1 LGRTIY
7 LVRHGRL
14 QAADDQK
21 RFVGQIDLPLSRQG
35 IEQAENIRRYF
46 TGNKLDVYCSDL
58 ARSRQ
63 TAEHIVEGTGWALRT
78 RTDFREISVGLWEG
92 KTFAEIA
99 LTYPE
104 EFEERGED
112 IEHYCPPQGESFQEC
127 STRVVAAFQEI
138 VEMSGGDIAIV
149 GHAGVNRLLLCY
161 LLGMPVRNLFRLGQD
176 YGCINI
182 ITYAKQQYRVET
194 MNLSLETGFNI

>member
-1 LGRTIY
+1 MIRTIY
-7 LVRHGRL
+7 LVRHGQL

-35 IEQAENIRRYF
+35 IEQAETIRRYF

-63 TAEHIVEGTGWALRT
+63 TAEHIVKDTGRDLRT
-78 RTDFREISVGLWEG
+78 RTDFREISMGLWEG

-99 LTYPE
+99 LTYPK
-104 EFEERGED
+104 EFEERGKG
-112 IEHYCPPQGESFQEC
+112 IENYRTPGGESFQEC
-127 STRVVAAFQEI
+127 SSRVVTAFLEI
-138 VEMSGGDIAIV
+138 VASSDRDIAII
-149 GHAGVNRLLLCY
+149 GHAGINRLLLCY
-161 LLGMPVRNLFRLGQD
+161 LLGMPISNLFRLGQD

-182 ITYAKQQYRVET
+182 ITKAKQQYRVKAI
-194 MNLSLETGFNI
+194 NLSLESRQ

>member
-1 LGRTIY
+1 MVRTVY

-35 IEQAENIRRYF
+35 IEQAENMRRYF
-46 TGNKLDVYCSDL
+46 TGIKLDVYCSDL

-63 TAEHIVEGTGWALRT
+63 TAEHIVKDTGRALHT
-78 RTDFREISVGLWEG
+78 RTDFREISMGLWEG
-92 KTFAEIA
+92 KTFAEVA
-99 LTYPE
+99 LTYPK
-104 EFEERGED
+104 EFEERGKD
-112 IEHYCPPQGESFQEC
+112 IEHYCPSQGESFQAC
-127 STRVVAAFQEI
+127 SSRVVAAFQAVLEI
-138 VEMSGGDIAIV
+138 AEGDIAII

-161 LLGMPVRNLFRLGQD
+161 LLGMPVSNLFRLGQD

-182 ITYAKQQYRVET
+182 ITCSKQQYRVET
-194 MNLSLETGFNI
+194 MNLSLENRQ

>member
-1 LGRTIY
+1 MVRTIY

-14 QAADDQK
+14 EAADDQK
-21 RFVGQIDLPLSRQG
+21 RFVGQIDLSLSRQG

-63 TAEHIVEGTGWALRT
+63 TAEHIVKDTGQALCT
-78 RTDFREISVGLWEG
+78 RTDFREISMGLWEG
-92 KTFAEIA
+92 KPFAEIA
-99 LTYPE
+99 LTYPK
-104 EFEERGED
+104 EFEKRGKD
-112 IEHYCPPQGESFQEC
+112 IENYRPPGGESFQEC
-127 STRVVAAFQEI
+127 SSRVVAAFLEI
-138 VEMSGGDIAIV
+138 VAGSDRDIAII

-161 LLGMPVRNLFRLGQD
+161 LLGMPISNLFRLGQN

-182 ITYAKQQYRVET
+182 ITKTKQQYRVEAV
-194 MNLSLETGFNI
+194 NLSLEYRQ